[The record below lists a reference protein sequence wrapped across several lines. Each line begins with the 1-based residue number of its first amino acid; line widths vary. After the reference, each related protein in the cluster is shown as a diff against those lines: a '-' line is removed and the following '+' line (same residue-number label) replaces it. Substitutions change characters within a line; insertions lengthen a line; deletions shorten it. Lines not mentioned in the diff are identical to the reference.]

1 MINQF
6 IAEST
11 QANLNFNIEL
21 QKDKRVYCF
30 IGENGVGKTQLLET
44 IARSFL
50 YCHSLLKNGGEYYKS
65 LYIKDGISE
74 KLNEMKLY
82 LPLGIKINENIVKNK
97 DVDTDKWGVGA
108 FEHLINREK
117 NIIFNNPI
125 VFIGA
130 KNRGYA
136 KNIDKNN
143 IKILGSKLDRFLNS
157 FTRTYEQMNSLEINE
172 TGIVDWFVSRLI
184 INPNFVIGQNNAS
197 DEVVIICKLLQELE
211 PIKMKDLIMQNETGG
226 HSINMGFS
234 EGKLLFSGIPFEKLS
249 TGYISIIKIFQDIVD
264 GFSSWRLN
272 DSEDISQMEGVV
284 FIDEIEAHLHPK
296 WEQSIIPFLKK
307 HFPKTTFYIATHSPL
322 IISTTE
328 EGEAYELVKEG
339 QNIEARELG
348 NPKAW
353 YLADIY
359 SDAFH
364 IEYSN
369 EFEKEQEEILKLMA
383 NYSKLVKEY
392 TKDKNDNLKFEIENI
407 YNKLSGI
414 MAQNDPRR
422 KAIEN
427 LKALVV

>member
-6 IAEST
+6 VAENT

-30 IGENGVGKTQLLET
+30 IGENGVGKTQLLESM
-44 IARSFL
+44 AKSFL
-50 YCHSLLKNGGEYYKS
+50 YCHSLLNNKENYHKS
-65 LYIKDGISE
+65 LYVKDGISE
-74 KLNEMKLY
+74 KLNGKKLY

-97 DVDTDKWGVGA
+97 DIDKWGVGT
-108 FEHLINREK
+108 FEHLIPKEK
-117 NIIFNNPI
+117 NLVFNNPI

-172 TGIVDWFVSRLI
+172 TSIVDWFVSRLI

-272 DSEDISQMEGVV
+272 EAEDISQMEGVV

-328 EGEAYELVKEG
+328 EG
-339 QNIEARELG
+339 
-348 NPKAW
+348 
-353 YLADIY
+353 
-359 SDAFH
+359 
-364 IEYSN
+364 
-369 EFEKEQEEILKLMA
+369 
-383 NYSKLVKEY
+383 
-392 TKDKNDNLKFEIENI
+392 
-407 YNKLSGI
+407 
-414 MAQNDPRR
+414 
-422 KAIEN
+422 
-427 LKALVV
+427 

>member
-6 IAEST
+6 VAENT

-30 IGENGVGKTQLLET
+30 IGENGVGKTQLLESM
-44 IARSFL
+44 AKSFL
-50 YCHSLLKNGGEYYKS
+50 YCHSLLNNKENYHKS
-65 LYIKDGISE
+65 LYVKDGISE
-74 KLNEMKLY
+74 KLNGKKLY

-97 DVDTDKWGVGA
+97 DIDKWGVGT
-108 FEHLINREK
+108 FEHLIPKEK
-117 NIIFNNPI
+117 NLVFNNPI

-172 TGIVDWFVSRLI
+172 TSIVDWFVSRLI

-226 HSINMGFS
+226 YSINMGFS

-272 DSEDISQMEGVV
+272 EAEDISQMEGVV

-364 IEYSN
+364 IEYNN

-392 TKDKNDNLKFEIENI
+392 TKDKNESLKIEIENL
-407 YNKLSGI
+407 YDKLNGI